1 MNGTFEFLDY
11 LIFGL
16 YAITILAIGLWV
28 SRDKDGKQKNAEDY
42 FLASKSLPWWAVGT
56 SLIAANISAEQ
67 FIGMSGS
74 GFALGLAIASYEWMA
89 AITLLVVGKYFLP
102 IFIEKGLYTIPEFIE
117 KRFSTNLKTIL
128 AIFWIALF
136 VFVNLTTVLFLG
148 GKALDTIIGV
158 GDGSILLNS
167 IIGLGLFAAAYSL
180 WGGLASVAWTDVIQ
194 VVILIFGGLLMTY
207 FALANVTD
215 SGSFIDGMK
224 YVYEKAPERFSM
236 ILSKGEI
243 IKPNGGDAWW
253 DLPGL
258 AVLIGGIWVA
268 NLYYW
273 GFNQYIIQRTL
284 AAKSLAEGQK
294 GIVFAAFLKLIIPV
308 IVVLPGII
316 AYVMNLDDSGV
327 LTAASVDPGFIG
339 AAGNIANDNAAPWL
353 IKNFIPVGVKGLILA
368 ALAAAIVSSLAS
380 MLNSTSTIFTMDI
393 YRSHFN
399 KNASDAQMVFVGRI
413 TAVVA
418 LIIAI
423 IIAPQLGSLGQ
434 VFIFIQEYTGVVS
447 PGILAVFLM
456 GLFYKKATNNAA
468 IWGAILSIPI
478 AMYFKVAPTGW
489 SDASIFVEL
498 PFMHQMGYTCIATLA
513 VIALISYLDGN
524 KDMDDYD
531 NIMND
536 LSLNPNSIPLLAG
549 EVVHADQ
556 NGKCADMNLIIA
568 SLPDVIPKAHII
580 SSSGCNAH
588 EDNVHFNSEGY
599 RELGKRYAH
608 KMISLLENKEIED

>member
-16 YAITILAIGLWV
+16 YAVTILAIGLWV

-327 LTAASVDPGFIG
+327 LTATSIDPGFIG

-353 IKNFIPVGVKGLILA
+353 IKNFIPSGVKGLILA

-478 AMYFKVAPTGW
+478 AMYFKVAPKGW

-498 PFMHQMGYTCIATLA
+498 PFMHQMGYTCIVTLA

-524 KDMDDYD
+524 KNDSKGINLTKKLFATNNTF
-531 NIMND
+531 NIGAF
-536 LSLNPNSIPLLAG
+536 S
-549 EVVHADQ
+549 VV
-556 NGKCADMNLIIA
+556 LITA
-568 SLPDVIPKAHII
+568 FL
-580 SSSGCNAH
+580 
-588 EDNVHFNSEGY
+588 
-599 RELGKRYAH
+599 YA
-608 KMISLLENKEIED
+608 MFW

>member
-16 YAITILAIGLWV
+16 YAVTILAIGLWV

-399 KNASDAQMVFVGRI
+399 KNATDAQMVSVGRI

-478 AMYFKVAPTGW
+478 AMYFKVAPKGW

-498 PFMHQMGYTCIATLA
+498 PFMHQMGYTCLVTLA
-513 VIALISYLDGN
+513 LIAFISYLDGN
-524 KDMDDYD
+524 KDDSKAINLTKKLFATNSTF
-531 NIMND
+531 NIGAF
-536 LSLNPNSIPLLAG
+536 S
-549 EVVHADQ
+549 VV
-556 NGKCADMNLIIA
+556 LITA
-568 SLPDVIPKAHII
+568 FL
-580 SSSGCNAH
+580 
-588 EDNVHFNSEGY
+588 
-599 RELGKRYAH
+599 YA
-608 KMISLLENKEIED
+608 MFW

>member
-16 YAITILAIGLWV
+16 YAVTILAIGLWV

-207 FALANVTD
+207 FALSNVTD

-258 AVLIGGIWVA
+258 AVLVGGIWVA

-316 AYVMNLDDSGV
+316 AYVMNLDDTGV
-327 LTAASVDPGFIG
+327 LTTTSIDPGFIG
-339 AAGNIANDNAAPWL
+339 ATGNIANDNAAPWL
-353 IKNFIPVGVKGLILA
+353 IKNFIPSGVKGLILA

-423 IIAPQLGSLGQ
+423 LIAPQLGSLGQ

-478 AMYFKVAPTGW
+478 AMYFKVAPKGW
-489 SDASIFVEL
+489 SDASVFVEL

-513 VIALISYLDGN
+513 IIAFVSYLDGN
-524 KDMDDYD
+524 QDDPKGINLTKKLFATNMTF
-531 NIMND
+531 NIGAF
-536 LSLNPNSIPLLAG
+536 SVLLITAF
-549 EVVHADQ
+549 
-556 NGKCADMNLIIA
+556 L
-568 SLPDVIPKAHII
+568 
-580 SSSGCNAH
+580 
-588 EDNVHFNSEGY
+588 
-599 RELGKRYAH
+599 YA
-608 KMISLLENKEIED
+608 MFW

>member
-16 YAITILAIGLWV
+16 YAVTILAIGLWV

-148 GKALDTIIGV
+148 AKALDTIIGV

-215 SGSFIDGMK
+215 SGNFIDGMK

-399 KNASDAQMVFVGRI
+399 KNATDSQMVSVGRI

-478 AMYFKVAPTGW
+478 AMYFKVAPKGW

-498 PFMHQMGYTCIATLA
+498 PFMHQMGYTCLVTLA
-513 VIALISYLDGN
+513 LIALISYLDGN
-524 KDMDDYD
+524 KDDSKGINLTKKLFATNNTF
-531 NIMND
+531 NIGAF
-536 LSLNPNSIPLLAG
+536 S
-549 EVVHADQ
+549 VV
-556 NGKCADMNLIIA
+556 LITA
-568 SLPDVIPKAHII
+568 FL
-580 SSSGCNAH
+580 
-588 EDNVHFNSEGY
+588 
-599 RELGKRYAH
+599 YA
-608 KMISLLENKEIED
+608 MFW